1 MIRKKWVASL
11 IFKESANTVV
21 VHCSMY
27 NLNLS
32 IWTSAR
38 VNLLTMRLNCMK
50 TLPAPSIVFK
60 KINLME
66 LNSGH

>member
-21 VHCSMY
+21 VHCSMH

-38 VNLLTMRLNCMK
+38 VNLLTMWLNRTK
-50 TLPAPSIVFK
+50 TLPSPSTVIK
-60 KINLME
+60 K
-66 LNSGH
+66 